1 MQTSVWSGD
10 HSSSLGHC
18 KDGKPV
24 SCQAWLAFV
33 TIFYL
38 CKLCKYVLK
47 SVIFCTRYT
56 GEQRECKTFPPGVI
70 WVNFVGCS
78 CPSWLFRPGLPW
90 LPAHWGT
97 GGDRWS
103 SGDFCCINLLKKKKF
118 VDDLAVWCVWFFL
131 RLASALCNLKVSDF
145 SNLNLHKSWIIWP
158 VAWVFYY
165 CVFLLLLF
173 W

>member
-103 SGDFCCINLLKKKKF
+103 SGDFCCINLLKKKIRWWPCSVVCLILFKIG
-118 VDDLAVWCVWFFL
+118 
-131 RLASALCNLKVSDF
+131 F
-145 SNLNLHKSWIIWP
+145 SIVQFKSKWLQQ
-158 VAWVFYY
+158 FK
-165 CVFLLLLF
+165 LT
-173 W
+173 